1 MNLLPIYYRT
11 QFTGLL
17 RAPAFVAGV
26 VALPSL
32 IFLFVTGTARGDNNA
47 IFASF
52 TVFATLSVAFFQFG
66 VGIAQDRDTPWE
78 RYRRILPASPLL
90 PFAANI
96 LVALTFAA
104 ISVGLL
110 AVVANFTL
118 PLSIT
123 LANALR
129 LALALVGGAIPM
141 ALLGI
146 AIGYWVSARA
156 ALAVANVLYLALSFG
171 GGIFVPPRA
180 LPPWLDAISIWLP
193 TRRMVELA
201 WSAVGG
207 RPMLA
212 EHWGMLAAYAV
223 LFAALALW
231 GYRRDEGNR
240 YS

>member
-17 RAPAFVAGV
+17 RSPAFVAAV

-32 IFLFVTGTARGDNNA
+32 IFLFVSGTARGDNNA

-52 TVFATLSVAFFQFG
+52 TVFAALSVAFFQFG

-78 RYRRILPASPLL
+78 RYRRVLPASALM
-90 PFAANI
+90 PFAANV

-110 AVVANFTL
+110 AIVASLTL
-118 PLSIT
+118 PLTIT
-123 LANALR
+123 WWNAAR

-180 LPPWLDAISIWLP
+180 LPGWLDAISTWLP
-193 TRRMVELA
+193 TRRIVELA
-201 WSAVGG
+201 WAAVAG
-207 RPMLA
+207 RPLQM
-212 EHWGMLAAYAV
+212 EHWLLLAAYAV
-223 LFAALALW
+223 ILAALALW